1 MPAASPSRKRLPGLL
16 DLARR
21 ADLAAAQDTGRRQV
35 ITGALL
41 RYRAETPDLPER
53 VPSRKSHDPAKV
65 LRIAAEAAEA
75 QGRWVFSLRTP
86 IGTDLTVR
94 SSGRRAEITLQ
105 AGTTLLCR
113 VRIVPLM
120 GMLRLVSETHPE
132 AKGLGREVLEMTLRE
147 LSAAAGS
154 VAR

>member
-1 MPAASPSRKRLPGLL
+1 MTTASPSRKRLPGLL

-21 ADLAAAQDTGRRQV
+21 ADLRTAPDTGRRQV
-35 ITGALL
+35 ITGVLL

-65 LRIAAEAAEA
+65 LRLATKASEA
-75 QGRWVFSLRTP
+75 QGRWVFSLRTT

-94 SSGRRAEITLQ
+94 SSGRRSEITLQ
-105 AGTTLLCR
+105 AGTMLLCR
-113 VRIVPLM
+113 VHIVPLM

-147 LSAAAGS
+147 LATAAEG
-154 VAR
+154 VGR